1 MLIRVTFIAIRKIQ
15 ERGQK
20 KDEEQIQDFDLQS
33 ESYRFILDWVSCI
46 FLMLFS
52 QRLILDMFRCSP

>member
-15 ERGQK
+15 ERGQ

-52 QRLILDMFRCSP
+52 QRLILDMFRCST

>member
-1 MLIRVTFIAIRKIQ
+1 MLIRATFIAIRKIQ
-15 ERGQK
+15 EGGQ

>member
-1 MLIRVTFIAIRKIQ
+1 MLIRATFIAIRKIQ
-15 ERGQK
+15 EGGQ

-52 QRLILDMFRCSP
+52 QRLILDMFRYSP

>member
-1 MLIRVTFIAIRKIQ
+1 MLIRATFIAMRKIQ
-15 ERGQK
+15 EGGQK
-20 KDEEQIQDFDLQS
+20 DEGQIQDFDLQS

>member
-1 MLIRVTFIAIRKIQ
+1 MLIRATFIAIRKIQ
-15 ERGQK
+15 EGGQ

-46 FLMLFS
+46 FLLF
-52 QRLILDMFRCSP
+52 LVKD

>member
-15 ERGQK
+15 EGGQ

>member
-1 MLIRVTFIAIRKIQ
+1 MLIRATFIAIRKIQ
-15 ERGQK
+15 EGGQK
-20 KDEEQIQDFDLQS
+20 DEGQIQDFDLQS

>member
-15 ERGQK
+15 ERGQ

>member
-1 MLIRVTFIAIRKIQ
+1 MLIRATFIAIRKIQ
-15 ERGQK
+15 EGGQ

-46 FLMLFS
+46 FLMVFS

>member
-1 MLIRVTFIAIRKIQ
+1 MLIRETFMAIPKIQ
-15 ERGQK
+15 EGGQK
-20 KDEEQIQDFDLQS
+20 DEGQIQDFDLQS

-46 FLMLFS
+46 FLTLFS

>member
-15 ERGQK
+15 ERGQ

-33 ESYRFILDWVSCI
+33 ESYRFILDRVSCI

-52 QRLILDMFRCSP
+52 QRLKLDMFRCSP

>member
-1 MLIRVTFIAIRKIQ
+1 MLIRATFIAIRKIQ
-15 ERGQK
+15 EGGQ

-46 FLMLFS
+46 FLMRFS